1 MNRPTFNVE
10 KWIKKISNEYQEEI
24 GACILKSTV
33 YSINQP
39 FYSAN
44 NSVNEVKCK
53 IEVVDSDC
61 IDAATNLENPL
72 VLNYAD
78 DKSPGGGWR
87 RSGVIAQEETLALR
101 SPYGLILE
109 ALYHHYPL
117 TDTAIYTP
125 NIPFCKNTQ
134 YGDLSNPV
142 YISCLAIAAPRNRTN
157 YRPTSAQPKNM
168 QLKIQAMFEI
178 ACFLLVCGGR

>member
-10 KWIKKISNEYQEEI
+10 KWVKKLNNEYKEEI

-33 YSINQP
+33 YSITQSFQLTP
-39 FYSAN
+39 I
-44 NSVNEVKCK
+44 NEVKCK

-61 IDAATNLENPL
+61 IDAATKLENPL
-72 VLNYAD
+72 VLNFAD

-109 ALYHHYPL
+109 AFYHHYPL
-117 TDTAIYTP
+117 TDSAIYTP

-134 YGDLSNPV
+134 YEDLSNH
-142 YISCLAIAAPRNRTN
+142 SAIN
-157 YRPTSAQPKNM
+157 
-168 QLKIQAMFEI
+168 
-178 ACFLLVCGGR
+178 